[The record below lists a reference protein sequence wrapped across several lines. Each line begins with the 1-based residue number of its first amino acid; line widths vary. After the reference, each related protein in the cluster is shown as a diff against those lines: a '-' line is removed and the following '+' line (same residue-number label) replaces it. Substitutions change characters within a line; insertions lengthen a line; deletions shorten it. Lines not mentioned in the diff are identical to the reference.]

1 MRYAWKDHS
10 DRELINLAFEY
21 GLKEYV
27 TVMRGILCNRK
38 TLEKV
43 LFEYEM
49 ENFEKE
55 TL

>member
-1 MRYAWKDHS
+1 MKYAWKDHS

-43 LFEYEM
+43 LFEHEIKLH
-49 ENFEKE
+49 EEA
-55 TL
+55 L